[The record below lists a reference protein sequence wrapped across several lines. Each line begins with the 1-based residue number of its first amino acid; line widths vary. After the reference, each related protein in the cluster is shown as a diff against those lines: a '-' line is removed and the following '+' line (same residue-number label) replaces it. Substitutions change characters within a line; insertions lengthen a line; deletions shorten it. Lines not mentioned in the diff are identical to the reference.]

1 MLERKDVEHL
11 GLLARISLSEEEKDE
26 FTSELDSVL
35 SYVSEISKVT
45 TEADVIPEAGELR
58 NVMRRDDNANSGG
71 EFTEDILKNAP
82 DTEGGYVKVKQIF

>member
-35 SYVSEISKVT
+35 SYVSEISSVA
-45 TEADVIPEAGELR
+45 TEVDIIPEAGELR